1 MQISCPNC
9 GARYTVD
16 PVALGPAGRT
26 VQCFRCNHRWFEEL
40 EPETAPV
47 DENVPE
53 ERPVPDFVIRPQTYG
68 AALPAI
74 ADSRDFPSW
83 AKVLIGVAVLAG
95 LLVGL
100 GWLFKEDIGPM
111 LPPELRNQL
120 GMTVA
125 APGTPPPALT
135 PAKAPTTTPPTATA
149 PAAPPVAPPS
159 TPAES
164 PRPQLEVDL
173 AASKVDFIDG
183 RYVVRGE
190 IVNKG
195 KAPGTTRTLKLIF
208 KKDSDVLGERAYA
221 LIEGPI
227 APGTR
232 RPFSQVLD
240 DPPAGTTDIVP
251 AIE

>member
-1 MQISCPNC
+1 MQIACPNC

-26 VQCFRCNHRWFEEL
+26 VQCFRCNHRWFEEV
-40 EPETAPV
+40 EPAPLPQE
-47 DENVPE
+47 DYVPE

-68 AALPAI
+68 AALPTI

-95 LLVGL
+95 VMVGSV
-100 GWLFKEDIGPM
+100 WLFKDELGPLLPQELREALGVSAPVTPTT
-111 LPPELRNQL
+111 LPPA
-120 GMTVA
+120 TP
-125 APGTPPPALT
+125 APTPAPPAAT
-135 PAKAPTTTPPTATA
+135 PTQPRPPIAQ
-149 PAAPPVAPPS
+149 P
-159 TPAES
+159 EIN
-164 PRPQLEVDL
+164 RPQLEVDL

-195 KAPGTTRTLKLIF
+195 KAPGTTRTLRLVF
-208 KKDSDVLGERAYA
+208 KKDNDVLGERSYA

-227 APGTR
+227 APGQR

-251 AIE
+251 GIE